1 MQSVGSAAEVGTFRK
16 LFCHEA
22 TRKEGKRFHQR
33 DGRSRAFSQMQL
45 LYFLSYVSVV
55 VVVAMVGRNAKTKL
69 KRGLEYS
76 LLDVVIGVTY
86 DCYNSLLFFFF

>member
-1 MQSVGSAAEVGTFRK
+1 
-16 LFCHEA
+16 
-22 TRKEGKRFHQR
+22 
-33 DGRSRAFSQMQL
+33 MQL